1 VVDGAIGAKFLQ
13 VFKQMI
19 EDPVTMLA

>member
-13 VFKQMI
+13 VFKAMI

>member
-1 VVDGAIGAKFLQ
+1 VDGAIGAKFLQ
-13 VFKQMI
+13 VFKAMI